1 MASSVWRQTWSKGGR
16 SRGRL
21 VQRPAVGKHEQPGA
35 MTMLDGQTART
46 LTATCRHQS
55 AVYGCR
61 CGFGNAERK
70 ENCIYCFPSATPS
83 TTSQQRPLTHSQS
96 RAKRRGQARSG
107 SPPFSSIGCWQQDV
121 WVQGAC
127 TRAKEGQKYRNEA
140 CSCMDE
146 AAAVK
151 KHSKPAGD

>member
-1 MASSVWRQTWSKGGR
+1 MLLFGAMASSVWCQTGSKGGC

-61 CGFGNAERK
+61 GGFGNAERK
-70 ENCIYCFPSATPS
+70 KNCIYYFLSATPS
-83 TTSQQRPLTHSQS
+83 TTTSQQRPLTHSPGRS
-96 RAKRRGQARSG
+96 VAVRPEVDPRRSLASAAGNRVFACKAHVRERKKAK
-107 SPPFSSIGCWQQDV
+107 SIE
-121 WVQGAC
+121 
-127 TRAKEGQKYRNEA
+127 T
-140 CSCMDE
+140 
-146 AAAVK
+146 
-151 KHSKPAGD
+151 KPMVA